1 MKSVPVGEV
10 TKRVSTWNPT
20 REPETEFSYVDLS
33 AVDSVHKLVV
43 APVTVTGREA
53 PSRARQI
60 LRTDDVLVSTVR
72 PNLNAV
78 ALVGRELDGATASTG
93 FTVLRPADQ
102 LDPRYLFHWVRTPE
116 FVADMVRKA
125 TGASYPAVSDRIV
138 KESVIPLPPLDEQR
152 RIAEILD
159 WTASL
164 GAEQRQILDN
174 LETLHRSV
182 FLEMF
187 GAEALQAVSPRSDR
201 MHHLG
206 WRWEPLNEVAT
217 MATGHTPDREKSEY
231 WSGTIPWISL
241 PDIRALDGKTAH
253 STSLY
258 ITESGLQNSSAV
270 LLPVGTVC
278 FSRTASIGFVTK
290 TGKPMATSQDFHNW
304 TPGPSLD
311 ADYLMTALRMSR
323 PHLLGSSDGSTHKT
337 IYQRVAE
344 RFNILLPPIEL
355 QRRFSRVVS
364 STVSLR
370 DRSHQRL
377 SLINELFDSLRCRAF
392 SGQP

>member
-1 MKSVPVGEV
+1 MYGASIGKLGIAGRSLCTNQAIAAIQPDEEV
-10 TKRVSTWNPT
+10 LHR
-20 REPETEFSYVDLS
+20 
-33 AVDSVHKLVV
+33 
-43 APVTVTGREA
+43 
-53 PSRARQI
+53 
-60 LRTDDVLVSTVR
+60 
-72 PNLNAV
+72 
-78 ALVGRELDGATASTG
+78 
-93 FTVLRPADQ
+93 
-102 LDPRYLFHWVRTPE
+102 RYLYHYLLTQRRHLT
-116 FVADMVRKA
+116 ARGRG
-125 TGASYPAVSDRIV
+125 GAQPNISLGDLQNWP
-138 KESVIPLPPLDEQR
+138 IPLPDIPQQR

-159 WTASL
+159 WTALL
-164 GAEQRQILDN
+164 GAKQRRILDN
-174 LETLHRSV
+174 LDTLDRSL

-217 MATGHTPDREKSEY
+217 MATGHTPDRERSEY
-231 WSGTIPWISL
+231 WGGTIPWISL

-311 ADYLMTALRMSR
+311 ADYLMAALRVSR

-364 STVSLR
+364 STDGLR
-370 DRSHQRL
+370 DHSHQRL

-392 SGQP
+392 SGQL